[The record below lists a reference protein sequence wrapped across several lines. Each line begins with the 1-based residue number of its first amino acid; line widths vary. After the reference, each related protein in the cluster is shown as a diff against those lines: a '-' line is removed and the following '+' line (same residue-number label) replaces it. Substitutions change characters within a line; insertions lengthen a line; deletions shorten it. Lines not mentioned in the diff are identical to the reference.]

1 MQKTAHSTLSDKCG
15 RLTAEGVLQLACPR
29 SWAEMT
35 QEQMRYALHVIG
47 CGMYSSI
54 EGRTLMLLHFT
65 GIEVLNKTPGGWTC
79 SVSIED
85 DGKKKTKRHF
95 FFMQSWQVQDMIG
108 QLSFV
113 GSYENFGCG
122 LDTAGEFKAADKLL
136 SGYQFGWFLS
146 CERKYQAY
154 LKTKEFRFLEDLA
167 RMMFMDGDSPV
178 GDGQKEMEVDT
189 ALGMSVFFWYSWIK
203 LEFSKLFPHFFKPV
217 DKMGGE
223 FSFLESYNAQIRALT
238 DGDVTKEEAVK
249 QIECKRALT
258 ELDAKARE
266 AEDFKAKYGN

>member
-1 MQKTAHSTLSDKCG
+1 MKTERKTARFTSSDK
-15 RLTAEGVLQLACPR
+15 VLHLECPK
-29 SWAEMT
+29 SWAEMS
-35 QEQMRYALHVIG
+35 QEQLQYTLDLIG
-47 CGMYSSI
+47 SGLYNDVEI
-54 EGRTLMLLHFT
+54 RTYMLFRFC
-65 GIEVLNKTPGGWTC
+65 GIEVLKKRYRC
-79 SVSIED
+79 VSCRVKLD
-85 DGKKKTKRHF
+85 TGKWHYF
-95 FFMQSWQVQDMIG
+95 DLQDWQVQDMIG

-113 GSYENFGCG
+113 SSYENFGCG

-167 RMMFMDGDSPV
+167 RMMFMDGDIPV

-266 AEDFKAKYGN
+266 AEDFKAKYGNK